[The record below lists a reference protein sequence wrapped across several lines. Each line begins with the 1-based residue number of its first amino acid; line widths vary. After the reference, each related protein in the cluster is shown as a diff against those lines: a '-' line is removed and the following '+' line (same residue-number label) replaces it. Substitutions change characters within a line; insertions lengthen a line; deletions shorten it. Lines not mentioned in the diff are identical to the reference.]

1 MQRRAAVTRFVLT
14 SCLINFNEARRVI
27 GVVLYEVM
35 IDEKVRTGFWPGKR
49 RDRGPSRS
57 PGASR
62 RRSGPL
68 RWLSWV
74 CAKSKLI
81 FNSFSS
87 SNRKTQD
94 NNLTIATL
102 LLQILKITHS
112 KLCEFHYHHLYYL
125 SLRISH
131 LISALSTPPFFLLS
145 RSNFPFSQQNATRFS
160 TSLYDPQ
167 N

>member
-1 MQRRAAVTRFVLT
+1 VQRRAAVTRFVLT

-35 IDEKVRTGFWPGKR
+35 IDEKVRTGFWPRKR
-49 RDRGPSRS
+49 RDRGRQDHLGRAAADPVR
-57 PGASR
+57 
-62 RRSGPL
+62 
-68 RWLSWV
+68 
-74 CAKSKLI
+74 CAGCLGCVRNRNWSS
-81 FNSFSS
+81 NSFSS